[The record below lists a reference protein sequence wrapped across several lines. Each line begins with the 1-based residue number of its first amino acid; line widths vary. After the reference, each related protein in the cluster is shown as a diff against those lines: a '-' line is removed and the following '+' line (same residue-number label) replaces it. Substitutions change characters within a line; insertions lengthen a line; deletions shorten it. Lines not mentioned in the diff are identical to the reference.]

1 MSNSERLER
10 AEEENFRISE
20 AIDCLN
26 GVREAEEIIEML
38 NSRMIVLGLEKEE
51 CHRLV
56 EREDEMEEA
65 AMKREYWKSV
75 I

>member
-10 AEEENFRISE
+10 AEEEIFRISE